1 MYFSDLLFRAQYIIM
16 SNLEKANK
24 NSNRFKHIKIGIFLS
39 GLSVF
44 AQLYLFQP
52 LLPLISEYFN
62 AGAGNSSLLVS
73 STTIGMAAGLFF
85 FAFKADA
92 YPRKQLMV
100 FSLLSSAL
108 LTFISTWIPS
118 LEILIGIGFLKG
130 FLVSGVSA
138 VALAY
143 LTEEVEISSVAL
155 AISMYLSGNTIGG
168 MSGRI
173 STTILSGEYGWKT
186 AVMIIGTVSLIL
198 GLSFWKIFPSSR
210 FFQPQKTDYSLKV
223 KQMRKFLSDP
233 FLLSLFCIAAL
244 IMGTFVSI
252 YNYLSFR
259 LEASPFSLSHYFIAL
274 IFLMYIFGVFG
285 TMLTGYLS
293 KQYEKKNIL
302 KFFILIMFASLLSFY
317 SKNIYLVILGLALFT
332 LSFFS
337 AHTMASQM
345 VAIRARFGKSSATSM
360 YWLFYYFG
368 SSILGSGTGY
378 LLHATSWNIF
388 VSLLAS
394 TLFIA
399 FLLAGKLLTS
409 SK

>member
-1 MYFSDLLFRAQYIIM
+1 MN
-16 SNLEKANK
+16 NLEKTDRK
-24 NSNRFKHIKIGIFLS
+24 SYRFKLIKLGIFLS

-52 LLPLISEYFN
+52 LLPLVSEYFN

-73 STTIGMAAGLFF
+73 SSTIGMATGLFF

-92 YPRKQLMV
+92 YSRKKLMV
-100 FSLLSSAL
+100 FSLLSSAF
-108 LTFISTWIPS
+108 LTFVSTWIPDLS
-118 LEILIGIGFLKG
+118 ILIAIGFFKG
-130 FLVSGVSA
+130 FLISGVSA

-173 STTILSGEYGWKT
+173 SATILAGEYGWKN
-186 AVMIIGTVSLIL
+186 AVMIIGIISLIL
-198 GLSFWKIFPSSR
+198 GLIFWKIFPSSR
-210 FFQPQKTDYSLKV
+210 FFHPQKIDYSLKI
-223 KQMRKFLSDP
+223 KQMRRFLADP
-233 FLLSLFCIAAL
+233 FLLSLYCIAAV
-244 IMGTFVSI
+244 IMGAFVSI

-259 LEASPFSLSHYFIAL
+259 LEAPPFSLSHYFIAL

-285 TMLTGYLS
+285 TMLTSYLS
-293 KQYEKKNIL
+293 KYYEKRNIL
-302 KFFILIMFASLLSFY
+302 KYSILTMFASLLLFY
-317 SKNIYLVILGLALFT
+317 SQNIYLLILGLALFT
-332 LSFFS
+332 LCFFS

-345 VAIRARFGKSSATSM
+345 VAIRAKHGKSSATSI

-378 LLHATSWNIF
+378 LLHATSWIFF

-394 TLFIA
+394 ILFIA
-399 FLLAGKLLTS
+399 FLLSGKLLLFSKQS
-409 SK
+409 S